1 MRFDYCTKNVQ
12 NYLLQRRRRPVDSDA
27 TLDVFKGN
35 TFYTISLK
43 IDPCGA
49 CLHRAP
55 ECFDVDPTQEK
66 RMRTMRTAAQRL
78 GAEKTEI
85 QIFSLLHAPP
95 GADTVWPF
103 CYMRHTW
110 RWLQNSSR
118 PGYLQS
124 YYELQDPAPTL
135 ASTVSAT
142 CQ

>member
-49 CLHRAP
+49 CLRRAP

-66 RMRTMRTAAQRL
+66 RMRTMRT
-78 GAEKTEI
+78 
-85 QIFSLLHAPP
+85 PP
-95 GADTVWPF
+95 RIRTA
-103 CYMRHTW
+103 
-110 RWLQNSSR
+110 
-118 PGYLQS
+118 
-124 YYELQDPAPTL
+124 L
-135 ASTVSAT
+135 ASGLLGSDDAR
-142 CQ
+142 QA